1 MQTDPEGTGSI
12 AGETPLHKIQEKAG
26 NMITFKR
33 RHEEKMRRDA
43 AVRMLTEKEL
53 DQVHR
58 VYLQMMQKIVSVCMS
73 NGITVTLSGGS
84 ALGAIRHHGFI
95 PWDDDMDMNIPRKDF
110 ESLKENFDD
119 LFGGEYLLS
128 SPNYH
133 RRSGYRLARIENPA
147 VRVCDE
153 DGKTH
158 GLRIDLFIIEN
169 MPDSRIN
176 RFFRGIRSE
185 AIRIISGMV
194 MEYERMSD
202 HGQSRSM
209 SDRLIGFGGKI
220 FSFRKS
226 DRWFDL
232 VDKVNKW
239 DDEKSR
245 YVGIPSGRKHYFGE
259 VFPREWMVRTV
270 PVLFEGVEVPVPEG
284 YGPYLRRLYGD
295 YMTIPPEEDREHHFI
310 RSISFD

>member
-1 MQTDPEGTGSI
+1 M
-12 AGETPLHKIQEKAG
+12 
-26 NMITFKR
+26 MITFKR
-33 RHEEKMRRDA
+33 RHEEKMRQDA
-43 AVRMLTEKEL
+43 AVRMLTEEER

-73 NGITVTLSGGS
+73 NGISVMLSGGS

-147 VRVCDE
+147 VTICDE

-169 MPDSRIN
+169 MPDAWIVRL
-176 RFFRGIRSE
+176 FRGIRSE
-185 AIRIISGMV
+185 AIRIIAGMV
-194 MEYERMSD
+194 LEYERIPEHS
-202 HGQSRSM
+202 QIRSM
-209 SDRLIGFGGKI
+209 SDRLIRLCGKV

-226 DRWFDL
+226 DGWYDL
-232 VDKVNKW
+232 VDKVNRW

-270 PVLFEGVEVPVPEG
+270 PALFEGVEVPVPEG
-284 YGPYLRRLYGD
+284 YEQYLRRLYGD
-295 YMTIPPEEDREHHFI
+295 YMTIPSEEDREHHFI

>member
-1 MQTDPEGTGSI
+1 
-12 AGETPLHKIQEKAG
+12 
-26 NMITFKR
+26 MITFKR
-33 RHEEKMRRDA
+33 RHEEKMRQDA
-43 AVRMLTEKEL
+43 VVRMLTEKEL
-53 DQVHR
+53 NQVHQ
-58 VYLQMMQKIVSVCMS
+58 VYIQMMQRIISVCTS

-119 LFGGEYLLS
+119 LFGGEYQLS

-147 VRVCDE
+147 VMVCDE

-169 MPDSRIN
+169 IPDSRIN

-194 MEYERMSD
+194 LEYERMSD
-202 HGQSRSM
+202 HSQNRSM
-209 SDRLIGFGGKI
+209 SDRLICFGGKV

-232 VDKVNKW
+232 VDKVNRW

-284 YGPYLRRLYGD
+284 YDPYLRRLYGD
-295 YMTIPPEEDREHHFI
+295 YMTIPPEGDREHHFI